1 MASYVSSQG
10 VGESLFCPSK
20 GENAR
25 VRRGERRPVGGRP
38 DLSPIR
44 AAALMFPPCYPVP
57 GRRRWGMALGACW
70 GAGKRGGVRTR
81 GWGRGPARRGLTLG
95 ALDLTL

>member
-25 VRRGERRPVGGRP
+25 VRRGERRLTSIGFLT
-38 DLSPIR
+38 LSADTCPR
-44 AAALMFPPCYPVP
+44 AAFLPFSTFLFLLRFLLVP
-57 GRRRWGMALGACW
+57 H
-70 GAGKRGGVRTR
+70 
-81 GWGRGPARRGLTLG
+81 
-95 ALDLTL
+95 